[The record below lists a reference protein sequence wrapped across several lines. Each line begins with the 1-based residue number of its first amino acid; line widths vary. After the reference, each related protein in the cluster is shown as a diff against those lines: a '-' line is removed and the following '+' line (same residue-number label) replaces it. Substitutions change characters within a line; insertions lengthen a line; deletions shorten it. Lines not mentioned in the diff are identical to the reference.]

1 MKNVPDL
8 QTYLRDQGVTETTSA
23 DEVAMHKRRHRRLY
37 LQAYDQ
43 QRRQNKTRV
52 THWLDKETHQAL
64 DALREEISFPGA
76 LPEFIRTCAE
86 AYAKQLYVPVNVE
99 AIEALTQQVRHIGNN
114 INQVV
119 HKFHLEQAFE
129 DAGKYEILRAQVE
142 GLAVLVDTFCRRPQ
156 EVQNVSTK
164 TFCRRPQEVLE
175 PEEVGAYLV
184 RLFQLDGTY
193 LNHFEDFLREQRQ
206 QLEGRSGDEA
216 KTEDDDSEV

>member
-1 MKNVPDL
+1 MNESMKNVPDL

-64 DALREEISFPGA
+64 DALRQEISFPGA

-99 AIEALTQQVRHIGNN
+99 AIEALTQQVRQIGNN

-129 DAGKYEILRAQVE
+129 DAGKYEVLRAQVE
-142 GLAVLVDTFCRRPQ
+142 GLATLVDTFCRRPH
-156 EVQNVSTK
+156 
-164 TFCRRPQEVLE
+164 EVLE

>member
-1 MKNVPDL
+1 MNESMKNVPDL

-64 DALREEISFPGA
+64 DALRQEISFPGA

-99 AIEALTQQVRHIGNN
+99 AIEALTQQVRQIGNN

-129 DAGKYEILRAQVE
+129 DAGKYEVLRAQVE
-142 GLAVLVDTFCRRPQ
+142 GLATLVDTFCRRPH
-156 EVQNVSTK
+156 
-164 TFCRRPQEVLE
+164 EVLE

-206 QLEGRSGDEA
+206 QLERRSGDEA